1 MWTVSVYFI
10 MVLWENTFPPALHH
24 IHSVCHIHSLLC
36 SGEKAKLPN
45 SQPLFQLSLFVNIF
59 KQNYLGTANTVNP
72 GHYTW
77 LFNKSKHKDLAQFI
91 IDFPGVFF
99 YQDRYE
105 WLFPLLVASC
115 SDKMSILVMT
125 LFSGIIFAV
134 NMWYAI

>member
-1 MWTVSVYFI
+1 
-10 MVLWENTFPPALHH
+10 
-24 IHSVCHIHSLLC
+24 
-36 SGEKAKLPN
+36 
-45 SQPLFQLSLFVNIF
+45 
-59 KQNYLGTANTVNP
+59 
-72 GHYTW
+72 
-77 LFNKSKHKDLAQFI
+77 LAQFI

-134 NMWYAI
+134 NMWYAIQMAQLVIQWICAML